1 MDYKVY
7 QAQDFL
13 LDESFQKF
21 CLGTDQ
27 KQVTFWET
35 WISLNPA
42 KLKEIQQAKNMYYVL
57 NGNNTQETFNYDQKA
72 FLKTVDEY
80 FRYNNNGQERSEKS
94 EPKGNKKQTPSDQL
108 NIRKEPEYGSDETP
122 SEKKVAIDDS

>member
-27 KQVTFWET
+27 EQVSFWET
-35 WISLNPA
+35 WIRLNPE
-42 KLKEIQQAKNMYYVL
+42 KHKEIQQAKNMYYVL
-57 NGNNTQETFNYDQKA
+57 NGNNTQETFYDDQKVFQKA
-72 FLKTVDEY
+72 IDEY
-80 FRYNNNGQERSEKS
+80 FRSDNENPGQSKKS
-94 EPKGNKKQTPSDQL
+94 KLKSNKKSSPADEVT
-108 NIRKEPEYGSDETP
+108 IRNEPGYGSDETP